1 MEIKDYLT
9 QNGWNV
15 VRDSQ
20 TPEEHPVFVQ
30 PNDLPLSS
38 LGRNILAQYTSGIYR
53 HQHQAIGAV
62 LNGRN
67 VCITTTT
74 ASGKSLVFY
83 VSGIEMLQRSPR
95 GTILAVYPLKALT
108 DEQEGKWLQAVKECG
123 SKIVVGRID
132 GSVAQN
138 RRLKILRESS
148 IVIMTPDVVHAWLL
162 SNLSD
167 TSVRSFLSK
176 LQLVVIDEAHTY
188 TGVFGSNSAFLF
200 RRIHQAATVLGAS
213 PRYIAASATINNPVK
228 HMRHLTGLDFILI
241 DRESDSSGR
250 KASRL
255 LMVDPPEDKDV
266 LTNLTNLM
274 RFITLQTSHQFI
286 TFVDSRKQTEQLA
299 SVMLRGVE
307 PESDDDDFG
316 YDVLEKLQIH
326 PFRAGYES
334 EDRRR
339 IQRRL
344 TAGDIRGVIS
354 TSALEM
360 GIDIPWLTLG
370 ILYGIPYSATSYFQR
385 VGRVGRHA
393 EGVIIVVNNG
403 SILSNRVFRKPETL
417 DKMPLAESA
426 LYLENPRIQY
436 IHSMCLARPGG
447 EYDAVADGTGSV
459 ADFALETSFPGTF
472 VQLCK
477 QERIGEI
484 SQEFQAMKSEAG
496 DDPNH
501 VYPLRDCEIQ
511 FQVETQSRRSP
522 DRKLGSL
529 SHSQVMREAYPG
541 AVYYYQTQPF
551 RVERIL
557 SRQHVIVVRPE
568 KRYTTRPSFIPTLVY
583 PNLSS
588 GNVYGVLRY
597 GDLRVVE
604 SNIQVKE
611 TIVGFKERR
620 GPNENSHQYPL
631 ESKLGCFFDLPRFE
645 RNYFS
650 SGVLFSHPVLQRN
663 NVNREMLAK
672 ILFEAFLIEVPFERQ
687 DVRFAADQYR
697 VSRGTLTEG
706 QRFLCVYDQTYGSLR
721 LTSRLMEPEILRG
734 VLEKALDVAQHDDTF
749 EVDQETVDVLDALL
763 KSAAESPEEVHISE
777 DDNLPPENSRVVIMP
792 GSVGLYPDY
801 NNEEFRVDDVKYT
814 PKGLIYKGKRLS
826 QQGARFE
833 EITVTVPVD
842 RIVAIEGRSEFGCYD
857 LDTGEIIPFGSTN
870 VDCGSDVKI
879 MSF

>member
-1 MEIKDYLT
+1 MDFRDYFVE
-9 QNGWNV
+9 NGWNI

-20 TPEEHPVFVQ
+20 TPEQLPGFVLS
-30 PNDLPLSS
+30 NDLPLSS
-38 LGRNILAQYTSGIYR
+38 LGRKILSQYTDGIYR
-53 HQHQAIGAV
+53 HQHLAIEAA
-62 LNGRN
+62 LNGQN

-83 VSGIEMLQRSPR
+83 VTGIEMLQRSPR

-108 DEQEGKWLQAVKECG
+108 DEQEGKWQQAVTQCG
-123 SKIVVGRID
+123 TKIVVGRID

-138 RRLKILRESS
+138 KRLKVLRESS

-167 TSVRSFLSK
+167 TSVRNFLSK

-228 HMRHLTGLDFILI
+228 HMQHLTGLDFTLI
-241 DRESDSSGR
+241 DRQSDTSGR

-266 LTNLTNLM
+266 LTNLTDLM

-307 PESDDDDFG
+307 PESDDDDFE
-316 YDVLEKLQIH
+316 YDALERLQIY

-339 IQRRL
+339 IQKRL

-385 VGRVGRHA
+385 VGRVGRHS

-403 SILSNRVFRKPETL
+403 SILSNRIFRKPETL

-447 EYDAVADGTGSV
+447 EYDAIADGRGSI
-459 ADFALETSFPGTF
+459 ADFELETSFPEAF
-472 VQLCK
+472 VHLCK

-484 SQEFQAMKSEAG
+484 SQEFQSMKSEAG

-511 FQVETQSRRSP
+511 FQVESRSRLSP
-522 DRKLGSL
+522 VKRLGSL

-551 RVERIL
+551 RVVRIL
-557 SRQHVIVVRPE
+557 NRQHVIVVRPE
-568 KRYTTRPSFIPTLVY
+568 KRYTTRPSFIPTLVF
-583 PNLSS
+583 PNLSA
-588 GNVYGVLRY
+588 GNVYGALRY
-597 GDLRVVE
+597 GELQVVE

-620 GPNENSHQYPL
+620 GPNESSYQYPL
-631 ESKLGCFFDLPRFE
+631 DSKLGYFFDLPRFE

-650 SGVLFSHPVLQRN
+650 SGVLFSHPILQRN
-663 NVNREMLAK
+663 NVNREMLAE

-697 VSRGTLTEG
+697 VSRGTLAEG

-721 LTSRLMEPEILRG
+721 LTSRLMEPDILRG
-734 VLEKALDVAQHDDTF
+734 VLEKAVDIAQHDDTF
-749 EVDQETVDVLDALL
+749 EVDQETIDVLDALL
-763 KSAAESPEEVHISE
+763 KSASESPEEEHINE
-777 DDNLPPENSRVVIMP
+777 DDSLSPENSRVVIMP
-792 GSVGLYPDY
+792 GSIGLYPDY
-801 NNEEFRVDDVKYT
+801 NNEEFHVDDVKYT
-814 PKGLIYKGKRLS
+814 PKGLFYKGKRLS

-833 EITVTVPVD
+833 EVTIMVPVD
-842 RIVAIEGRSEFGCYD
+842 RIIAIDGRSEFGYYD
-857 LDTGEIIPFGSTN
+857 LDTGEITPCGSASI
-870 VDCGSDVKI
+870 DCGQDVKI